1 MTPTWWLALSPQEKV
16 LTLFAAAACAFFG
29 ACWILGMV
37 QDHEACVE
45 ALKSEHVAAAIT
57 MALCK

>member
-37 QDHEACVE
+37 QDHASCVE
-45 ALKSEHVAAAIT
+45 ALKDPGVGDVIRSQ
-57 MALCK
+57 LCR